1 MNLSHRWVNLRQG
14 LRFSHPAC
22 VVASAM
28 GGGAGRVCRDPR
40 ECFRLLVET
49 QNLSLPT
56 ALKDAVSILQ
66 MRTVGME
73 FQSTLHTGTRVFK
86 IPVGLDLQK
95 PVSTAPR
102 GEACVPSCGQGAASG
117 SGSARCSTPT
127 SRSSVLCSKT
137 HTCHSSHAEVG
148 VGPPARDASHAFSAG
163 QPCSPAKTP
172 LWSRLLPESFPDPCP
187 LAVVTQ
193 AAPRAE
199 PSCLCPLSWC

>member
-1 MNLSHRWVNLRQG
+1 MNLSHRWVNRRQG

-117 SGSARCSTPT
+117 SGSAWCSTPT
-127 SRSSVLCSKT
+127 SHSSVLCSKT

-148 VGPPARDASHAFSAG
+148 VGPPPGMPPMPSLPGNPAHLPRPHSGAA
-163 QPCSPAKTP
+163 CSPSPFLTP
-172 LWSRLLPESFPDPCP
+172 ALWR
-187 LAVVTQ
+187 
-193 AAPRAE
+193 
-199 PSCLCPLSWC
+199 W